1 MRMSLRNA
9 VLVLL
14 GAAFVLSLVP
24 AGFALDRRLVGDL
37 ERRSREDLASA
48 PMILKDRN
56 AQRSETLVMHA
67 QAVAGTSGLAEAL
80 AAGERERAVALVM
93 SAPGFP
99 GEAPVLVD
107 AEGRVLV
114 GPAATAGA
122 LPPAG
127 EDGATGFVDEETPM
141 AVALARVGGADGT
154 HGWAGVSAMVDEAL
168 AGTLAGLTRSDVL
181 ILGMDGDVVATTL
194 GPEIATELGAAA
206 RSAPDSVIE
215 ATSTTGARYW
225 MVAAPLGAV
234 ASVAFVRGV
243 EQELA
248 VLPNLRTTALLAA
261 GLALLLALAGGFLMS
276 SYLARPVEGLAQAAD
291 RVRGGDFSAPIT
303 DSGIKEVER
312 VASAFS
318 EMRRSLAARLSDL
331 EDANTALEDR
341 QQRLTALQSELIQRD
356 RLAANSRLVSE
367 LAHEIRNPVAN
378 VRNCLEVVRREQ
390 ADRGASTEFADLA
403 IDELLRMHELAERML
418 DLNRPAGG
426 NSGRCSAA
434 EVARQIAQLYHAGA
448 EETRWPVEI
457 RENGTAD
464 VAMPPDALKQVM
476 LNLVE
481 NAREAMPDGGPVT
494 IDIRSRGDAVRI
506 EVADL
511 GAGIDDTVLPNI
523 FDPFFTT
530 KEGVTGVG
538 LGLFVA
544 QGLASRYGGRIGA
557 ANRAGGGAAFT
568 VELPVAPEAPAAPA
582 APADP
587 AGAGG
592 PTPGP

>member
-14 GAAFVLSLVP
+14 ATAFVLSLVP
-24 AGFALDRRLVGDL
+24 AGFALDRRLVRDL
-37 ERRSREDLASA
+37 ELRSREDLASA

-56 AQRSETLVMHA
+56 AQRTETLVMHA
-67 QAVAGTSGLAEAL
+67 QAVAGTGGLAEAL
-80 AAGERERAVALVM
+80 ASGERERAVALVM
-93 SAPGFP
+93 AAPGFP
-99 GEAPVLVD
+99 GEQPVLLD

-114 GPAATAGA
+114 GSAATAAA
-122 LPPAG
+122 LPPEG
-127 EDGATGFVDEETPM
+127 QDGHTGFVDMETPM
-141 AVALARVGGADGT
+141 AVALARVGDDDAT
-154 HGWAGVSAMVDEAL
+154 HGWAGVAAMVDDAL

-181 ILGMDGDVVATTL
+181 ILGMGGDVVATTL
-194 GPEIATELGAAA
+194 APEVATELAAPA
-206 RSAPDSVIE
+206 RAAPEAVIE
-215 ATSTTGARYW
+215 ATSVSGDRFW
-225 MVAAPLGAV
+225 MVSAPLGEV
-234 ASVAFVRGV
+234 ASVAFVRSV
-243 EQELA
+243 EEELA
-248 VLPNLRTTALLAA
+248 VLPDLRTTALLAA
-261 GLALLLALAGGFLMS
+261 GLALLLALGGGFLMS
-276 SYLARPVEGLAQAAD
+276 SLLARPVEGLADAAD
-291 RVRGGDFSAPIT
+291 HVRAGDFSAPIT
-303 DSGIKEVER
+303 DSGIKEVGR
-312 VASAFS
+312 VATAFG

-331 EDANTALEDR
+331 QEANAALEDR

-378 VRNCLEVVRREQ
+378 VRNCLEVVRRQQ
-390 ADRGASTEFADLA
+390 ADSGASTEFTDLA

-426 NSGRCSAA
+426 DTGRCSPV

-457 RENGTAD
+457 RENGETPA
-464 VAMPPDALKQVM
+464 VAMPPDALKQVL

-494 IDIRSRGDAVRI
+494 IEIGVTGGAGDAVRI
-506 EVADL
+506 DVTDEGGGVDEA
-511 GAGIDDTVLPNI
+511 AIANI

-544 QGLASRYGGRIGA
+544 QGLARRYGGRVGA
-557 ANRAGGGAAFT
+557 ANRPVGGATFM
-568 VELPVAPEAPAAPA
+568 VELPVAVAPTGESEPERSRE
-582 APADP
+582 
-587 AGAGG
+587 
-592 PTPGP
+592 